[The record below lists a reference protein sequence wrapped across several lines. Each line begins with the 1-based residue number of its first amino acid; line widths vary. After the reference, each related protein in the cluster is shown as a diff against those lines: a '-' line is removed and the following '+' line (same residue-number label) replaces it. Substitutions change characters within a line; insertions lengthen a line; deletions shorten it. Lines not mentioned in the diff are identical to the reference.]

1 MEAITP
7 TAPIADDTLK
17 LPRPRVGQ
25 FRAVKEVIS
34 TLLFLIAVFTLLQLA
49 LPRSEVHGRSME
61 PTFVEGQRLIISR
74 INYMLGDPQRG
85 DIVVFNSP
93 QARDDDPSLIKR
105 VIGLPGELVE
115 IRDRD
120 VYINGERLDEPYIKE
135 PCTRQCR
142 DRQWQLANDEYFVMG
157 DNRNVSNDSR
167 AFGPIKHSAII
178 GEALFRY
185 WPLNAIGFI
194 HRVNAD

>member
-1 MEAITP
+1 
-7 TAPIADDTLK
+7 
-17 LPRPRVGQ
+17 
-25 FRAVKEVIS
+25 
-34 TLLFLIAVFTLLQLA
+34 
-49 LPRSEVHGRSME
+49 GRSME

-74 INYMLGDPQRG
+74 VNYMVGEPQRG
-85 DIVVFNSP
+85 DILVFNSP
-93 QARDDDPSLIKR
+93 QSDSDDPSLIKR
-105 VIGLPGELVE
+105 VVGLPGELVE
-115 IRDRD
+115 IRDQE

-142 DRQWQLANDEYFVMG
+142 DRQWQLENDEYFVMG

-194 HRVNAD
+194 HQVNAN

>member
-7 TAPIADDTLK
+7 VTPIADDVPK

-25 FRAVKEVIS
+25 FRMMKELIGTIV
-34 TLLFLIAVFTLLQLA
+34 FLIAVFTLLQLA

-74 INYMLGDPQRG
+74 VNYMVGNPQRG
-85 DIVVFNSP
+85 DVLVFNSP
-93 QARDDDPSLIKR
+93 QSDSDDPSLIKR
-105 VIGLPGELVE
+105 VVGLPGELVE
-115 IRDRD
+115 IRDQE

-142 DRQWQLANDEYFVMG
+142 DRQWQLENDEYFVMG

-194 HRVNAD
+194 HQVNAN

>member
-7 TAPIADDTLK
+7 VTPITDDTQK

-25 FRAVKEVIS
+25 FRMIKELIGTIV
-34 TLLFLIAVFTLLQLA
+34 FLIAVFTLLQLA
-49 LPRSEVHGRSME
+49 LPRSEVHGKSME

-74 INYMLGDPQRG
+74 VNYMVGNPQRG
-85 DIVVFNSP
+85 DVLVFNSP
-93 QARDDDPSLIKR
+93 ESDSDDPSLIKR
-105 VIGLPGELVE
+105 VVGLPGELVE
-115 IRDRD
+115 IRDQE

-142 DRQWQLANDEYFVMG
+142 DRQWQLEDDEYFVMG

-194 HRVNAD
+194 HQVNAN

>member
-1 MEAITP
+1 MEATTPIT
-7 TAPIADDTLK
+7 DDTQK

-25 FRAVKEVIS
+25 FRVIKELIGTIV
-34 TLLFLIAVFTLLQLA
+34 FLVAVFTLLQLA

-74 INYMLGDPQRG
+74 VNYMVGNPQRG
-85 DIVVFNSP
+85 DVLVFNSP
-93 QARDDDPSLIKR
+93 QSDSDDPSLIKR
-105 VIGLPGELVE
+105 VVGLPGELVE
-115 IRDRD
+115 IRDQE

-142 DRQWQLANDEYFVMG
+142 DRQWQLADDEYFVMG

-194 HRVNAD
+194 HQVNAN

>member
-7 TAPIADDTLK
+7 IVAVADDTQK

-25 FRAVKEVIS
+25 FRVIKELIGTVV
-34 TLLFLIAVFTLLQLA
+34 FLVAVFTLLQLA
-49 LPRSEVHGRSME
+49 LPRSEVHGKSME

-74 INYMLGDPQRG
+74 VNYMVGEPQRG
-85 DIVVFNSP
+85 DILVFNSP
-93 QARDDDPSLIKR
+93 QSDSDDPSLIKR
-105 VIGLPGELVE
+105 VVGLPGELVE
-115 IRDRD
+115 IRDQE

-142 DRQWQLANDEYFVMG
+142 DRQWQLENDEYFVMG

-194 HRVNAD
+194 HQVNAN

>member
-7 TAPIADDTLK
+7 ITPIAHDTQR

-25 FRAVKEVIS
+25 FRMIKELIGTIV
-34 TLLFLIAVFTLLQLA
+34 FLIAVFTLLQLA

-74 INYMLGDPQRG
+74 INYMVGNPQRG
-85 DIVVFNSP
+85 DVLVFNSP
-93 QARDDDPSLIKR
+93 QSDSDDPSLIKR
-105 VIGLPGELVE
+105 VVGLPGELVE
-115 IRDRD
+115 IRDQE

-142 DRQWQLANDEYFVMG
+142 DRQWQLENDEYFVMG

-194 HRVNAD
+194 HQVNAN

>member
-7 TAPIADDTLK
+7 APIIEDMPK
-17 LPRPRVGQ
+17 LPRPRIGQ

-115 IRDRD
+115 IRDRE

>member
-7 TAPIADDTLK
+7 ITPITDDALK

-25 FRAVKEVIS
+25 FRIIKELIGSIV
-34 TLLFLIAVFTLLQLA
+34 FLVAVFTLLQLA

-74 INYMLGDPQRG
+74 VNYMVGNPQRG
-85 DIVVFNSP
+85 DILVFNSP
-93 QARDDDPSLIKR
+93 QSDSDDPSLIKR
-105 VIGLPGELVE
+105 VVGLPGELVE
-115 IRDRD
+115 IRDQE

-142 DRQWQLANDEYFVMG
+142 DRQWQLEN
-157 DNRNVSNDSR
+157 
-167 AFGPIKHSAII
+167 
-178 GEALFRY
+178 
-185 WPLNAIGFI
+185 
-194 HRVNAD
+194 

>member
-7 TAPIADDTLK
+7 ITSVADNAQK

-25 FRAVKEVIS
+25 FRILKELIGTAV
-34 TLLFLIAVFTLLQLA
+34 FLIAVFTLLQLA

-74 INYMLGDPQRG
+74 VNYMVGEPQRG

-93 QARDDDPSLIKR
+93 QSDSDDPSLIKR
-105 VIGLPGELVE
+105 IIGLPGELVE
-115 IRDRD
+115 IRDRE

-142 DRQWQLANDEYFVMG
+142 DRQWQLADDEYFVMG

-194 HRVNAD
+194 HQVNAN

>member
-7 TAPIADDTLK
+7 ITPITNDVKK
-17 LPRPRVGQ
+17 LPRPRLGQ
-25 FRAVKEVIS
+25 FRMIKELIGTVV
-34 TLLFLIAVFTLLQLA
+34 FLVAVFTLLQLA
-49 LPRSEVHGRSME
+49 LPRSEVHGKSME

-74 INYMLGDPQRG
+74 VNYMVGEPQRG

-93 QARDDDPSLIKR
+93 QSDDDDPSLIKR
-105 VIGLPGELVE
+105 VVGLPGDLVE
-115 IRDRD
+115 IRDRE

-142 DRQWQLANDEYFVMG
+142 DRQWQLASDEYFVMG

-194 HRVNAD
+194 HQVNAN

>member
-7 TAPIADDTLK
+7 APIVEDMPK
-17 LPRPRVGQ
+17 LPRPRIGQ

-115 IRDRD
+115 IRDRE

>member
-1 MEAITP
+1 MEATTSIT
-7 TAPIADDTLK
+7 ADTQK

-25 FRAVKEVIS
+25 FRVIKELIGTIV
-34 TLLFLIAVFTLLQLA
+34 FLIAVFTLLQLA

-74 INYMLGDPQRG
+74 VNYMVGNPQRG
-85 DIVVFNSP
+85 DVLVFNSP
-93 QARDDDPSLIKR
+93 QSDSDDPSLIKR
-105 VIGLPGELVE
+105 VVGLPGELVE
-115 IRDRD
+115 IRDQE

-142 DRQWQLANDEYFVMG
+142 DRQWQLADDEYFVMG

-194 HRVNAD
+194 HQVNAN

>member
-7 TAPIADDTLK
+7 APIVEDIPK
-17 LPRPRVGQ
+17 LPRPRIGQ
-25 FRAVKEVIS
+25 FRAVKEAIN
-34 TLLFLIAVFTLLQLA
+34 TLLFLIAVFTVLQLA

-85 DIVVFNSP
+85 DIIVFNSP

-115 IRDRD
+115 IRDGE
-120 VYINGERLDEPYIKE
+120 VYINGQRLDEPYIKE

-142 DRQWQLANDEYFVMG
+142 DRQWQLADDEYFVMG